1 MEPMAFMA
9 GTAALVPPP
18 RHPLVRYHGVFAPH
32 SPWRAAV
39 VPGPRPQELE
49 RRVAV
54 CAAKVKAK
62 ADAEAAADAAEP
74 TRATTDGGIWDAIE
88 ACGAAVVT
96 GAAKPENKA
105 VRALRMD
112 WATLLHRVRG
122 IDALKCPRCEG
133 PMRFIATITDRA
145 VIVRILTH
153 VGLPAAEVVAA
164 PARHWDD
171 TS

>member
-1 MEPMAFMA
+1 MEPMEFMA
-9 GTAALVPPP
+9 RLAALVPPP

-39 VPGPRPQELE
+39 VPGPRPQERE
-49 RRVAV
+49 RRVAACV
-54 CAAKVKAK
+54 AKAKV
-62 ADAEAAADAAEP
+62 DAAAAADAAEP
-74 TRATTDGGIWDAIE
+74 TRATTEGGIWDAVE
-88 ACGAAVVT
+88 AADAAGVT

-105 VRALRMD
+105 VRASRME
-112 WATLLHRVRG
+112 WATLLHRVWG
-122 IDALKCPRCEG
+122 VDARKCPRCEG

-153 VGLPAAEVVAA
+153 LGLPAAEVVAA